1 MPNRWS
7 FVAALPLLLADL
19 ARAQES
25 EAAIGAGADEPVE
38 VVVVTG
44 RQPGPPLWRVRNGE
58 HVMYIF
64 PMLSPVPEGMEW
76 DSARVER
83 VLAGSQ
89 EVLLAPDVEA
99 DFSTRILFNP
109 INLFRGMRLVNRLTA
124 NPGDATLDEVLP
136 PELFAR
142 YRALKLKYFPR
153 DDEPEEM
160 RPVFA
165 GAILSERILREEKL
179 DTGSSIEKELER
191 LIRRTDD
198 IMQTEIQVLAD
209 LTGSFKTVAARAEA
223 FVASLSPE
231 QERECFTQEIGRIE
245 NDLEDMKNRANA
257 WALGRIDQFRG
268 IPLPGDINDACE
280 AMLFDSSEF
289 ETLAQLM
296 SELDRRWLEA
306 AERALTTNASTFA
319 ILDIVELLSED
330 GLLAELEAR
339 GYEVEEP

>member
-1 MPNRWS
+1 MLRHCLCCVS
-7 FVAALPLLLADL
+7 LLLPAGL
-19 ARAQES
+19 AVSQDA
-25 EAAIGAGADEPVE
+25 EPVE

-44 RQPGPPLWRVRNGE
+44 RQPGPPLWRVVNGDK
-58 HVMYIF
+58 VLYIF

-109 INLFRGMRLVNRLTA
+109 INIFRGMRLVNRLTA
-124 NPGDATLDEVLP
+124 NPDDATLDAVLP
-136 PELFAR
+136 PELYAR

-165 GAILSERILREEKL
+165 GAMLSERILHEEGL
-179 DTGSSIEKELER
+179 DTGDGIEKELAR

-198 IMQTEIQVLAD
+198 IIETEIQVTAD
-209 LTGSFKTVAARAEA
+209 LTGSFKEVAARAEA

-245 NDLEDMKNRANA
+245 TDLEDMKSRANA
-257 WALGRIDQFRG
+257 WAQGRIDQFRG
-268 IPLPGDINDACE
+268 IPLPGDVNDACE
-280 AMLFDSSEF
+280 AMLFESSEF
-289 ETLAQLM
+289 ETLDQLVT
-296 SELDRRWLEA
+296 ELDRLWLEA
-306 AERALTTNASTFA
+306 AERALATNSSTFA
-319 ILDIVELLSED
+319 VLDIVELLGED
-330 GLLAELEAR
+330 GLLAELKAR
-339 GYEVEEP
+339 GYEVQEP